1 MLSGL
6 LIVLLP
12 LVLGYLVPV
21 ASPELMALINRGV
34 NASVYLILLLM
45 GVSLAGLENL
55 SEELTRMGG
64 QALILVT
71 VISTLN
77 LAGLWWLSQ
86 RLALRG
92 GISRVVEGAPTSKLA
107 AMAGSLSLVGVVV
120 VGVLIGLG
128 ADALLKGQPSAG
140 ADTVF
145 TQADSLAEWVLY
157 ALLALIGCQLRNS
170 GMPLKQILLN
180 RHGLAIAMMLAAT
193 SLVGGLLAA
202 PLLGLAWNEG
212 LAMAAG
218 FGWYS
223 LSGILI
229 GDQLGPLLGGIAFFN
244 DLARELIAFVLIP
257 LVIHRH
263 AALAI
268 GYGGATSM
276 DFTLPVIQQHG
287 GVACVPVAVVS
298 GFILSLLSPPLI
310 LLFLSL

>member
-12 LVLGYLVPV
+12 LVLGYLVRV
-21 ASPELMALINRGV
+21 RHTGLMAGINRGV
-34 NASVYLILLLM
+34 NVSIYVILLLM
-45 GVSLAGLENL
+45 GIGLAGLDDL
-55 SEELTRMGG
+55 GGKLAQLGG
-64 QALILVT
+64 QSLLLCA
-71 VISTLN
+71 VISACN
-77 LAGLWWLSQ
+77 LTALAWLSR
-86 RLALRG
+86 RLRLEVDA
-92 GISRVVEGAPTSKLA
+92 SRAVADAPTSKLA
-107 AMAGSLSLVGVVV
+107 AMAGSLSLIGMVLAGVI
-120 VGVLIGLG
+120 LGLV
-128 ADALLKGQPSAG
+128 AG
-140 ADTVF
+140 GPLGEPLFAWAETL
-145 TQADSLAEWVLY
+145 SEWVLY

-170 GMPLKQILLN
+170 GMPLRQILLN
-180 RHGLAIAMMLAAT
+180 RFGLAIASVLAAS
-193 SLVGGLLAA
+193 SLIGGLLAA
-202 PLLGLAWNEG
+202 PLLDLRWSEG

-229 GDQLGPLLGGIAFFN
+229 GDQLGPLLGGIAFLN
-244 DLARELIAFVLIP
+244 DLFRELVAFVLIP
-257 LVIHRH
+257 LVIQRH

-310 LLFLSL
+310 LFLLTL